1 MKIMTFNIQN
11 DMKKI
16 PEGKTEALIE
26 LIRKE
31 NPDVIGLQEL
41 NNQMKKVLQKELT
54 EYSFYGRS
62 RFGVN
67 FILDEYNSILIKRN
81 IPVEETTTY
90 SLGRNP
96 NKVRSKNLL
105 SIFPRICTTIVCVY
119 KNQRIK
125 IANTHIDHGLDRTKE
140 YQLSVLYEVLKS
152 NDYPLL
158 LMGDFNMT
166 SSNDNFQSFIKQSN
180 LSDMCSNIGRTC
192 KLSETDKAIDHILS
206 DDRLK
211 IDNVRKIDDFEYSDH
226 FPIICEMDI
235 KK

>member
-11 DMKKI
+11 DIKKI
-16 PEGKTEALIE
+16 PEGKVDAILD
-26 LIRKE
+26 LIRSE
-31 NPDVIGLQEL
+31 DPDIIGMQEL
-41 NNQMKKVLQKELT
+41 NNQVKKILQKELT
-54 EYSFYGRS
+54 EYSCYGRS
-62 RFGVN
+62 RFGIN
-67 FILDEYNSILIKRN
+67 FVLDEYNPIFIKRS
-81 IPVEETTTY
+81 IPVQETTTY

-105 SIFPRICTTIVCVY
+105 SVFPRICTTIVCVY

-140 YQLSVLYEVLKS
+140 YQLSVLYELLKN

-166 SSNDNFQSFIKQSN
+166 SGNDNFKSFIKQMN
-180 LSDMCSNIGRTC
+180 MTDVCNDMGRTC
-192 KLSETDKAIDHILS
+192 KLSDADKAIDHILV
-206 DDRLK
+206 DDRLITK
-211 IDNVRKIDDFEYSDH
+211 NVKRIDDFDYSDH
-226 FPIICEMDI
+226 HPIVCDMDI